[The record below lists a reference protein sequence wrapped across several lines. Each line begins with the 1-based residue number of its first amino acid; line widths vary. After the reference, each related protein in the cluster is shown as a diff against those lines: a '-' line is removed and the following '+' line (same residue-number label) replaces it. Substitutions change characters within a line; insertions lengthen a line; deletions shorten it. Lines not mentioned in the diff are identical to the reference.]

1 MTLFEITQA
10 ERAGWQRR
18 AACELAAILDAHPDL
33 PVIAW
38 TVASAGSI
46 LVGHVSG
53 PASADQLRRTFDM
66 WREML
71 LHTPAEE
78 VRFSDGTVVV
88 KVHEVPVAK
97 RLLRGTPR
105 RIPARGLLAHLNAAR
120 ADCPQPAPHRARRRM
135 HAGRGPAVPGALS
148 RGQQGRTDDLDA
160 VAAPGHTPHRQQHLG
175 HRAAPAAGPVGSQRD
190 QRTVAAADPPGA
202 RS

>member
-1 MTLFEITQA
+1 VTLFEVTQA

-46 LVGHVSG
+46 LVGQVSG
-53 PASADQLRRTFDM
+53 PASADQRRRTFDM

-78 VRFSDGTVVV
+78 VRCSDGTVVV
-88 KVHEVPVAK
+88 KA
-97 RLLRGTPR
+97 T
-105 RIPARGLLAHLNAAR
+105 
-120 ADCPQPAPHRARRRM
+120 
-135 HAGRGPAVPGALS
+135 
-148 RGQQGRTDDLDA
+148 
-160 VAAPGHTPHRQQHLG
+160 
-175 HRAAPAAGPVGSQRD
+175 SQRN
-190 QRTVAAADPPGA
+190 RVRVTVSATLAPTRDEELAP
-202 RS
+202 